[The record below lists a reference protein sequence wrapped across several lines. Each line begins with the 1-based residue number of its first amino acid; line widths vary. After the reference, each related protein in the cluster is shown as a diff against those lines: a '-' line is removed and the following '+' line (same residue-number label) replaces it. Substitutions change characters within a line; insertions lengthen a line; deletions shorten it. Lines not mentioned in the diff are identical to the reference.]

1 VAIRAL
7 PLVLLSL
14 AGALS
19 SRDEG
24 AAVRT
29 NRLEFEFAGCAR
41 VRPGPVCELGEQREL
56 TLWVPGSEKPQIGGA
71 ESVREARFVET
82 GWQMKLALPAASR
95 ELRLRAGERRGRLRV
110 AESSEPQ
117 PLRELARLWTDGK
130 WEQVRASL
138 DAAGALLKGADRERV
153 RAYRARLSMR
163 DGDNAR
169 AASELERTAE
179 SARNAGLWLEASHD
193 RFAAAHIRT
202 NRLGEY
208 ERARADLDA
217 TSAEFALVPEVRAR
231 LAYHRGVLART
242 TGDVQAALI
251 HFRDASVL
259 ARRIDLIA
267 DELTARQELSLAL
280 NRLHR
285 HAEALVEQEAI
296 VARDVKIP
304 SCVEALRWECLA
316 WVALS
321 QPDPKF
327 QGRAAEALDRA
338 ERLHAQC
345 PDPVSRRNLELNRVE
360 LALLRGDTEDAASR
374 LRALEADTTGRNTR
388 LAAWQALYSGK
399 LAVLR
404 GDGSKALAAFEH
416 SVALAESVQLL
427 DCVYAAKL
435 GRARILSLNQDPA
448 VVDAYL
454 QAEGAVDAL
463 LRWTPFG
470 QGQQLTAL
478 RTQESSQELLSVLLQ
493 RNDVTQA
500 YALAAR
506 AARRT
511 WAASFR
517 SNRIAALSGARKA
530 RWDRAI
536 AEYQRQ
542 RQALER
548 AARDDWKMS
557 AEGLSQ
563 IRLSRALEVQR
574 LENALAEGY
583 ALLADESDRELPPR
597 ATQSAELTLARGKDD
612 WFAFLRHGNVLKVE
626 RLRDVGRDLV
636 IALERFEHQNLLDAP
651 MLRVIAPPELS
662 TLDVQALELD
672 GRALIERL
680 PVAYGFEPGR
690 LSEPPA
696 PQDHLWTA
704 LVLGDPNEDLPWAG
718 AEARRLSNR
727 LPHSLSR
734 FGAEVGFES
743 VRSHLPDVGLLH
755 FAGHANSGGLDGLD
769 GALQLSAGQRL
780 TFGDIFSLR
789 RVPEFVVLSACT
801 SSVSPGSGGGL
812 SIGQAFVAAGSR
824 VVIGASRAVSD
835 RLAQNFMQALYDA
848 LLSES
853 GAELPRD
860 DGAWAR
866 AVRVASMKVKRDD
879 PTADWASLRLLVP

>member
-1 VAIRAL
+1 
-7 PLVLLSL
+7 VLLSL
-14 AGALS
+14 AGAVS

-24 AAVRT
+24 AATRA

-41 VRPGPVCELGEQREL
+41 VRPGPLCELGEQHEL
-56 TLWVPGSEKPQIGGA
+56 TLWVPGSEKPRISGGA
-71 ESVREARFVET
+71 SVREARFVEA
-82 GWQMKLALPAASR
+82 GWQMKLAVPAAAR
-95 ELRLRAGERRGRLRV
+95 ELRLSAGERRGRLRV

-117 PLRELARLWTDGK
+117 PLRELARLWKDGK

-138 DAAGALLKGADRERV
+138 DATATQLQGVERERV
-153 RAYRARLSMR
+153 GAYRARLAMR

-169 AASELERTAE
+169 AANELERTAE
-179 SARNAGLWLEASHD
+179 SARRAGLWLEASHD
-193 RFAAAHIRT
+193 RFAAAYIRT

-217 TSAEFALVPEVRAR
+217 TRAEFAQVPEVRAR

-242 TGDVQAALI
+242 TGDVQAALM

-304 SCVEALRWECLA
+304 SCVDALRWECLA
-316 WVALS
+316 WIALS

-327 QGRAAEALDRA
+327 QGRAAEALARA

-345 PDPVSRRNLELNRVE
+345 PDPVSRHNLELNRVE

-374 LRALEADTTGRNTR
+374 LQALEADTTGRNTS

-463 LRWTPFG
+463 LRWAPFG

-478 RTQESSQELLSVLLQ
+478 RTQESSQELLSVLLE
-493 RNDVTQA
+493 RNDVSRA

-506 AARRT
+506 AARRA
-511 WAASFR
+511 WAANFR

-548 AARDDWKMS
+548 AAHDDWKMS

-563 IRLSRALEVQR
+563 TRLSRALEVQR

-583 ALLADESDRELPPR
+583 ALLSDEPDRELPR
-597 ATQSAELTLARGKDD
+597 ATTGAELTLARGKDD

-636 IALERFEHQNLLDAP
+636 TALERFEHQDLLDAP

-662 TLDVQALELD
+662 TLDVQALEIG
-672 GRALIERL
+672 GRALIERM

-690 LSEPPA
+690 ASEPPA
-696 PQDHLWTA
+696 PQGRIWTA
-704 LVLGDPNEDLPWAG
+704 LVLGDPNEDLPWAL

-727 LPHSLSR
+727 LPHSLSW

-743 VRSHLPDVGLLH
+743 VRSRLPDVAVLH

-853 GAELPRD
+853 GAQLPRD
-860 DGAWAR
+860 DAAWAR

-879 PTADWASLRLLVP
+879 PSADWASLRLLVP